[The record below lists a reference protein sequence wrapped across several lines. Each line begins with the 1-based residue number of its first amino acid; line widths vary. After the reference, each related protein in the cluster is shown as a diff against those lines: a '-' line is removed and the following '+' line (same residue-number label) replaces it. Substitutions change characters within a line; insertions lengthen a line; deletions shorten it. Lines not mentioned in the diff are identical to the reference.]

1 MHINAKSGTCL
12 RWQTRA
18 KKTRDQIASPAGVSY
33 AAAPYRRMA
42 AFTIIELMVVIA
54 IVAIATMVAVPDFTS
69 WIMNAHI
76 EEAAGHLQEDLQWA
90 RGYALK
96 SGQDVSVQI
105 NQVPSP
111 VAGGGTVCMW
121 SMTNTTQGTVIA
133 GAPVMTPKTFSEQYP
148 NIACRTVMG
157 TNPVQDPITMTP
169 QGFIVYYQGAAS
181 TQTMTNG
188 TIILADNTNPSR
200 FSTWLVQ
207 YYGAGEL
214 RSCAAATG
222 PNSLM
227 CALS

>member
-1 MHINAKSGTCL
+1 MHARGA
-12 RWQTRA
+12 RGG
-18 KKTRDQIASPAGVSY
+18 IASLTGASC
-33 AAAPYRRMA
+33 AATPYRRMA
-42 AFTIIELMVVIA
+42 AFTIVEIMVVIA
-54 IVAIATMVAVPDFTS
+54 IVAIATMVAIPDFTS

-76 EEAAGHLQEDLQWA
+76 EEAAGHIQEDLQWA

-111 VAGGGTVCMW
+111 VAGGGTVCTW

-133 GAPVMTPKTFSEQYP
+133 GAPVMTPQAFSEQYP
-148 NIACRTVMG
+148 NISCRTVMG
-157 TNPVQDPITMTP
+157 ANPVQDPITMTP
-169 QGFIVYYQGAAS
+169 QGFIVYYQGVSAQA
-181 TQTMTNG
+181 MTNG

-214 RSCAAATG
+214 RSCAAAPA